1 MADVNVNFRHPT
13 DGRELT
19 VNLDD
24 SITAQEAVAELIA
37 ANFIVPNSQGYGL
50 AIKGGNM
57 IEPSQT
63 FRDAGVEEPNQNT
76 IRVVPAT
83 DAGI

>member
-1 MADVNVNFRHPT
+1 MADVNVNFVHPT
-13 DGRELT
+13 DGRTLT

-24 SITAQEAVAELIA
+24 TITAQESVAELISA
-37 ANFIVPNSQGYGL
+37 SFITPNPHGYTL

-57 IEPSQT
+57 IEPGKT
-63 FRDAGVEEPNQNT
+63 FRDAGVQEPNTNT